1 MRKKLIATLV
11 AGAVMS
17 TGLIGLTACGGGHD
31 INKGEE
37 VSKEDWAKAI
47 TATVEAKNYT
57 VDAYQEMETKMTGS
71 IEVLGITNLNI
82 SAKTTGEAKNY
93 YDLANGSFYVSSS
106 VKATVSGVPDELKDE
121 DEFQARDYVMEQY
134 GVKDGE
140 KYYMA

>member
-57 VDAYQEMETKMTGS
+57 VDAYQEMELKLTGS
-71 IEVLGITNLNI
+71 IEDLGVSDSTFRLRPRARAKLITI
-82 SAKTTGEAKNY
+82 SITAVITAIP
-93 YDLANGSFYVSSS
+93 A
-106 VKATVSGVPDELKDE
+106 LK
-121 DEFQARDYVMEQY
+121 
-134 GVKDGE
+134 
-140 KYYMA
+140 